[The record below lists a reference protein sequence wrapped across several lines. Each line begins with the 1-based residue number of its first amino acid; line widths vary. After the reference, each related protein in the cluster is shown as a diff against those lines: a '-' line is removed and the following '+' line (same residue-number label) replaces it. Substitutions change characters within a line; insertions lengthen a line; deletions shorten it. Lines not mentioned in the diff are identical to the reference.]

1 MPDLSLLAT
10 VLSKSLAQQPST
22 SPPPPATSLTARDW
36 KTPSFRQTDPSE
48 EATRTKVILKPNVQ
62 PDGGQDATEFSRP
75 ATVLP
80 RSGSQ
85 LYWQRVAALRSG
97 RLYTRLPIDSFHEI
111 WSRAT
116 RNPTDAQWRR
126 LLALEAK
133 AATRGQ
139 GNRRLSVMVGD
150 SLSLWFPSDR
160 LPAGQLWLNQ
170 AISGETTQAILHR
183 LPTFSVARPQAIYV
197 MAGVNDLKQG
207 ATDNDILWNLRQ
219 ITRRLK
225 QAHPHARIV
234 LQSILPTRTVR
245 IPGNR
250 IGWLNQ
256 RLAAIAQEDGVTFLD
271 LYTQFTDEAG
281 NLRPELTTDGL
292 HLNANGYETWQANLA
307 QADTRIAQGS

>member
-1 MPDLSLLAT
+1 MTDLSLLAT

-22 SPPPPATSLTARDW
+22 SVPPPAAPLIARDW
-36 KTPSFRQTDPSE
+36 KTSPLRQTDSSE
-48 EATRTKVILKPNVQ
+48 EATRTKAILKPNVQ
-62 PDGGQDATEFSRP
+62 PDIGQEATEFSQP
-75 ATVLP
+75 AIALP

-97 RLYTRLPIDSFHEI
+97 KLYTRLPIDSFYEI

-160 LPAGQLWLNQ
+160 LPSGQLWLNQ

-183 LPTFSVARPQAIYV
+183 LPTFSIARPQAIYV

-219 ITRRLK
+219 IVRRLR
-225 QAHPHARIV
+225 QTHPGARIV
-234 LQSILPTRTVR
+234 LQSILPTRTTMV
-245 IPGNR
+245 PGNR

-271 LYTQFTDEAG
+271 LYTQFTDEEG

-292 HLNANGYETWQANLA
+292 HLNANGYAAWQAKLA
-307 QADTRIAQGS
+307 QADTWLARGG

>member
-10 VLSKSLAQQPST
+10 VLTKSSAQQPST
-22 SPPPPATSLTARDW
+22 STPPPTAPLMARDW
-36 KTPSFRQTDPSE
+36 KAAPLRQTAPSE
-48 EATRTKVILKPNVQ
+48 DVTRSKAILKPNVQ
-62 PDGGQDATEFSRP
+62 PDSGQGTTEFSQP
-75 ATVLP
+75 AIALP

-97 RLYTRLPIDSFHEI
+97 RLYTRLPINSFHEI

-139 GNRRLSVMVGD
+139 GSRRLSVMVGD

-160 LPAGQLWLNQ
+160 LPTGQLWLNQ

-183 LPTFSVARPQAIYV
+183 LPTFAVARPQAIYV

-219 ITRRLK
+219 IARRLK
-225 QAHPHARIV
+225 QAHPGAQIV
-234 LQSILPTRTVR
+234 LQSILPTHTAMV
-245 IPGNR
+245 PGNR

-256 RLAAIAQEDGVTFLD
+256 RLAAIAQEDGVAFLD
-271 LYTQFTDEAG
+271 LYTQFTDDAG

-292 HLNANGYETWQANLA
+292 HLNANGYATWQAQLA
-307 QADTRIAQGS
+307 QADTWFAQRS